1 MLDFLIKGALTFSYP
16 LVSTYLEYRLF
27 SKGLAQFLRES
38 EDRILESSQPPLL
51 NGTTRISGNAKIDRD
66 EGWRCAQSERLYGR
80 EEEGQT
86 ESANKAFMDSA
97 LKLEFE
103 KTQSHSTDGKIDQES
118 MKQFNQVIKDNL
130 NLFRKSM
137 ANTKF
142 LHALNKGQILGYSEE
157 VVRVTRE
164 TMKSFEYID
173 AAVVQGAKYLV
184 YLAYAN
190 EDMVAVVTPQ
200 NIP

>member
-1 MLDFLIKGALTFSYP
+1 MKTGGEDLCTLGNLQVMGIDDLGTLNLIIPSFILQLANHRGGGDGAQGLLVTKPVRFLYQLKAKIL
-16 LVSTYLEYRLF
+16 LF

-118 MKQFNQVIKDNL
+118 MKQFDQM
-130 NLFRKSM
+130 RK
-137 ANTKF
+137 
-142 LHALNKGQILGYSEE
+142 
-157 VVRVTRE
+157 
-164 TMKSFEYID
+164 
-173 AAVVQGAKYLV
+173 
-184 YLAYAN
+184 
-190 EDMVAVVTPQ
+190 
-200 NIP
+200 